1 MRILSPTRSR
11 DTPPA
16 EFRISA
22 HRSFDFIPPI
32 DMLLSSVPVAI
43 RRCSSVTPSTS
54 EMRSPREPSG
64 FGRMSPSTVVRMMAR
79 SDRVME
85 ASRAA
90 RISLSPNLSSSTETG
105 SFSLMIGRTS
115 CASSDLNAVQR
126 IQMPLAGTQVL
137 RGQQNLRGLES
148 KFLRTPPR
156 RRTSDGSA
164 RWPPAPAP
172 RKAAGAV
179 SSARELRIP
188 VPTAPEETSST

>member
-1 MRILSPTRSR
+1 MILARGLRKSRQPAFAGLHFCPVMRKENRSHILSPENLLNDMRILSPTRSR

-115 CASSDLNAVQR
+115 CASSDSMQFSAFR
-126 IQMPLAGTQVL
+126 C
-137 RGQQNLRGLES
+137 RSRE
-148 KFLRTPPR
+148 R
-156 RRTSDGSA
+156 RSS
-164 RWPPAPAP
+164 
-172 RKAAGAV
+172 AV
-179 SSARELRIP
+179 SRICAAWNPSFAHSA
-188 VPTAPEETSST
+188 S